1 MMKERIKVIA
11 FDADDTLW
19 INETYFRDAEIE
31 LANILSDYGSVEE
44 IVDFLFKTETKNIP
58 LFGYGI
64 KGFTLSMIQ
73 SAIEFSDYR
82 ITPKQIEAILNLS
95 KEMVQKPVV
104 LLDGVEEVLKT
115 LQAKSYKMVVATKGD
130 LLDQQRK
137 LKKSNLESYFHHIE
151 VMSDKQEE
159 DYSKLIQHLDISA
172 DEFLMVGNS
181 VKSDIIP
188 VLNLGG
194 QAFHVPFHTT
204 WQHEVVDSEILHP
217 QLKSFLNINEI
228 ISVL

>member
-1 MMKERIKVIA
+1 MREQIKVIA

-19 INETYFRDAEIE
+19 INETYFREAESE
-31 LANILSDYGSVEE
+31 LARILSDYGSEKE

-73 SAIEFSDYR
+73 SAIEFSNYK
-82 ITPKQIEAILNLS
+82 ITAKQIEAILNLS
-95 KEMVQKPVV
+95 KEMVKKPVV
-104 LLDGVEEVLKT
+104 LLEGVEEILKT
-115 LQAKSYKMVVATKGD
+115 LQAKGYKMVVATKGD

-151 VMSDKQEE
+151 VMSDKQED
-159 DYSKLIQHLDISA
+159 DYSKLMQHLDISA
-172 DEFLMVGNS
+172 EEFLMVGNS

-194 QAFHVPFHTT
+194 HAFHVPFHTT
-204 WQHEVVDSEILHP
+204 WLHELVNSEISHP
-217 QLKSFLNINEI
+217 NLKSFKI
-228 ISVL
+228 IKQILSVL

>member
-1 MMKERIKVIA
+1 MEELKVIA

-19 INETYFRDAEIE
+19 INETFFREAEVE
-31 LANILSDYGSVEE
+31 LAKILSEYGSEKEV
-44 IVDFLFKTETKNIP
+44 VDFLFKTETSNIP

-73 SAIEFSDYR
+73 SAIEFSQYK
-82 ITPKQIEAILNLS
+82 ISAKQIESILHLS
-95 KEMVQKPVV
+95 KEMVHKPVE
-104 LLDGVEEVLKT
+104 LLDGVEEVLKK
-115 LQAKSYKMVVATKGD
+115 LQAKGYKMVIATKGD

-159 DYSKLIQHLDISA
+159 DYSKLIRHLDINA
-172 DEFLMVGNS
+172 DEFLMIGNS
-181 VKSDIIP
+181 LKSDVIP

-194 QAFHVPFHTT
+194 MAFHVPFHTT
-204 WQHEVVDSEILHP
+204 WQHEVVDSEIVNSKF
-217 QLKSFLNINEI
+217 KSFQHIKEI
-228 ISVL
+228 LEVL

>member
-1 MMKERIKVIA
+1 MIEKIKVIA

-19 INETYFRDAEIE
+19 INETYFREAEKE
-31 LANILSDYGSVEE
+31 LANILSDYGSEE
-44 IVDFLFKTETKNIP
+44 EVIDFLFKTETKNIP
-58 LFGYGI
+58 FFGYGI

-82 ITPKQIEAILNLS
+82 ITPEQIEAILNIS
-95 KEMVQKPVV
+95 KNMVLKPVI
-104 LLDGVEEVLKT
+104 LLEGVVEVLKS
-115 LQAKSYKMVVATKGD
+115 LQSKGYKMVIATKGD

-159 DYSKLIQHLDISA
+159 DYAKLIHHLDIKA
-172 DEFLMVGNS
+172 DEFLMIGNS
-181 VKSDIIP
+181 IKSDVIP

-194 QAFHVPFHTT
+194 MAFHVPFHTT
-204 WQHEVVDSEILHP
+204 WQHEIVDSEISHP
-217 QLKSFLNINEI
+217 CMKTFSNINEI
-228 ISVL
+228 LSVL

>member
-1 MMKERIKVIA
+1 MTEKIKVIA

-19 INETYFRDAEIE
+19 INETFFREAEQA
-31 LANILSDYGSVEE
+31 LARILSDYGSEQEV
-44 IVDFLFKTETKNIP
+44 VDFLFKIETSNIP

-73 SAIEFSDYR
+73 SAIEFSEYK
-82 ITPKQIEAILNLS
+82 ITAKQIESIIYLS
-95 KEMVQKPVV
+95 KEMVRKPVE

-115 LQAKSYKMVVATKGD
+115 LQAKGYKMVVATKGD

-151 VMSDKQEE
+151 VMSDKQED
-159 DYSKLIQHLDISA
+159 DYFKLIQHLDIKA
-172 DEFLMVGNS
+172 DEFLMIGNS
-181 VKSDIIP
+181 IKSDVIP

-194 QAFHVPFHTT
+194 MAFHVPFHTT
-204 WQHEVVDSEILHP
+204 WQHEVVDSKIIHP
-217 QLKSFLNINEI
+217 QFKSFHMITDILA
-228 ISVL
+228 VL